1 MPAHGASGALIPA
14 GRSAAESSGVKVSL
28 SARILRQ
35 ILLVAGGASLLFGLL
50 FLGLYREQLER
61 ERASTSEQINRLL
74 RVALENA
81 MLKRDVPGL
90 RDIVTQMGQQPGI
103 AGVMI
108 LAPEGEVRFSS
119 DPSML
124 GRSLTDLVGM
134 AAPGTP
140 VSRFVDTVAQGEV
153 LRSINPVPNQPACI
167 GCHGSVAQRPVNG
180 VLVVDYDAGPIRHA
194 AYRSAGLFLLAG
206 VAVLGLTL
214 GALWYLL
221 RRRVILPLAEI
232 DAAAN
237 AIAAGDLS
245 VRAPATMADEPGRLA
260 ASFNRMAES
269 LATQQSATE
278 RQRHDLQ
285 ALLDGLPDGVRV
297 IRQAD
302 YQVMLAN
309 AAYCRQLGVS
319 AAQAVGSTCYRSSH
333 GRESPCVA
341 TMVLCPVHELKSAG
355 ASLRCRH
362 LHRTAD
368 GRDLPVEVHAVRLDH
383 GGEAVIVESTIDLA
397 QAVRHS
403 QEQRL
408 SELGLLAAGIAHEI
422 HNPLGSM
429 RLAVDG
435 LLRGLRS
442 GQGDG
447 QRMSGY
453 LEMMSTEIDR
463 CTGVTQRLLLLSR
476 LPQQQAQRVA
486 LNPAVGDTV
495 SLLEFDAASHHI
507 RQRLELDPAEPK
519 VLADDSDLR
528 MLVLNLVQNAHHA
541 MPQGGELVVR
551 TRIVDETQASIE
563 VIDSGCGIPEERL
576 ERIFDPFYSHR
587 ADGEGGTGL
596 GLTICKSIVERYG
609 GRIEVNSQSGAGAS
623 FRVFLLTAKAEA

>member
-1 MPAHGASGALIPA
+1 M
-14 GRSAAESSGVKVSL
+14 SL

-50 FLGLYREQLER
+50 FLGLYSDQLAR
-61 ERASTSEQINRLL
+61 ERASTAEQINRLL

-90 RDIVTQMGQQPGI
+90 RDIVIQMGQQPGI

-108 LAPEGEVRFSS
+108 LAPEGEVRFAS
-119 DPSML
+119 DPAML
-124 GRSLTDLVGM
+124 GRVLPDLVGA
-134 AAPGTP
+134 AAPGAP
-140 VSRFVDTVAQGEV
+140 VSRFVDTPARGEV

-167 GCHGSVAQRPVNG
+167 GCHGPVEKRPVNG
-180 VLVVDYDAGPIRHA
+180 VLVVDYEAGAIRQT
-194 AYRSAGLFLLAG
+194 AYQSAGLFLLAG
-206 VAVLGLTL
+206 LAVLGLTL
-214 GALWYLL
+214 GSVWHLL
-221 RRRVILPLAEI
+221 RRRVIFPLAEL

-245 VRAPATMADEPGRLA
+245 VRAPATAVDEPGRLA
-260 ASFNRMAES
+260 ASFNRMAEA
-269 LATQQSATE
+269 LATQQSAAE

-319 AAQAVGSTCYRSSH
+319 AGQAVGAPCYRSSH
-333 GRESPCVA
+333 GRESPCVV
-341 TMVLCPVHELKSAG
+341 TMVLCPIHELKSAG

-362 LHRTAD
+362 HHRTAD
-368 GRDLPVEVHAVRLDH
+368 GRELPVEVHAVRLEH

-453 LEMMSTEIDR
+453 LEMMSAEIDR

-486 LNPAVGDTV
+486 LNAAVGDTV

-507 RQRLELDPAEPK
+507 HQQLDLDPAEPK

-541 MPQGGELVVR
+541 MPDGGELLVR
-551 TRIVDETQASIE
+551 TRVVDETQASIE
-563 VIDSGCGIPEERL
+563 VSDSGCGIPEDRL
-576 ERIFDPFYSHR
+576 ERIFDPFYSRR
-587 ADGEGGTGL
+587 ADRDGGTGL

-609 GRIEVNSQSGAGAS
+609 GRIEVSSRAGAGAT